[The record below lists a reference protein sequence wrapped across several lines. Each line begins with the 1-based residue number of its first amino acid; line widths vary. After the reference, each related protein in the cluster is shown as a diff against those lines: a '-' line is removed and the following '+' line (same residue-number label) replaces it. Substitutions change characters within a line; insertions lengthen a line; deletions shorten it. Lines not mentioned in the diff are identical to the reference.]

1 MILIGNIDADRNRMT
16 VLSFVKFRPPS
27 SFSFEELEEDDDE
40 KLEDDDEAE
49 DSSFFPVEI
58 DTVKLLPRPT

>member
-1 MILIGNIDADRNRMT
+1 ML
-16 VLSFVKFRPPS
+16 FVKFSPLS
-27 SFSFEELEEDDDE
+27 SCSFEELEDDDDDE

-49 DSSFFPVEI
+49 DSSFFQVEI

>member
-1 MILIGNIDADRNRMT
+1 ML
-16 VLSFVKFRPPS
+16 FVKFSPLS
-27 SFSFEELEEDDDE
+27 SCSFEELEEDDDE

-49 DSSFFPVEI
+49 DSSFFPAEI